1 MESKNYYVYIYLNQ
15 TKSGEW
21 VYKDK
26 VFNYQPFYV
35 GKGVKRREIEHLC
48 PYMLKRKNIKS
59 SIIKSI
65 LSKTGEEPIH
75 YRLYENLTNEQAIQI
90 EKELIAHFGRLD
102 IGTGILAN
110 GTDGG
115 DGANNFSKE
124 TLKKIGNRKRKVYQ
138 YDLDGNFIKEWLSVS
153 HVTVCSSPSNISTA
167 IKRNGTFCNS
177 LWSYEK
183 VDKMVA
189 KIPYQMPI
197 KYTNIEQIDLKT
209 GEVVR
214 VFKDGLEIEKELKL
228 RNKARNKIYECL
240 SNKIKTAY
248 GYKWRIQNEI
258 IRQD

>member
-115 DGANNFSKE
+115 DGANNFSEE
-124 TLKKIGNRKRKVYQ
+124 TLKKVGRNKIKVYQ
-138 YDLDGNFIKEWLSVS
+138 YDLDGKFIKEWESLSSVDCCKN
-153 HVTVCSSPSNISTA
+153 VSNISTA
-167 IKRNGTFCNS
+167 IKRGGTFCNS

-183 VDKMVA
+183 VKKLDSK
-189 KIPYQMPI
+189 KKYQMPV
-197 KYTNIEQIDLKT
+197 KYNKIEQVDVET
-209 GEVVR
+209 GEILNVY
-214 VFKDGLEIEKELKL
+214 DNALEIEQKLKL
-228 RNKARNKIYECL
+228 RKGARNKIYECIK
-240 SNKIKTAY
+240 NKIKTAY
-248 GYKWRIQNEI
+248 GYKWKYKSGNT
-258 IRQD
+258 D